1 MAPPKNP
8 RKARY
13 RWVVSDE
20 HKRGGDRMADKETVR
35 AYMLALEKGPQEST
49 SGAAVQRLDGY
60 YYLPGADLG
69 ETIAKLKEAGFEHG
83 TTWEAVGGVPSFEG

>member
-1 MAPPKNP
+1 
-8 RKARY
+8 
-13 RWVVSDE
+13 
-20 HKRGGDRMADKETVR
+20 MADKETVR
-35 AYMLALEKGPQEST
+35 AYMLALEKGPQDPQESR